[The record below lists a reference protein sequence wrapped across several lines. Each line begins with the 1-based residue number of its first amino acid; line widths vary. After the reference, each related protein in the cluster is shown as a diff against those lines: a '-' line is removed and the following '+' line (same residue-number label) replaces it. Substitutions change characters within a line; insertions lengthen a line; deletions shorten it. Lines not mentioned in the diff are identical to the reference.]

1 MAIIGNPITFGKGG
15 GSGML
20 PQLVVTGPTT
30 GSTVVA
36 TNGSESVTL
45 VESNGT
51 WTGDLTKYGTW
62 TVTATLG
69 SNTATDTITISEVK
83 QYTMTLAY
91 FTATISVTAP
101 SGSTVTVTKD
111 GTTVNTHTAT
121 GSAIAVSVHET
132 GTYTVTATSGS
143 DTASNTASITADG
156 QSVSISLSFIP
167 EDVNDATWAQIS
179 EVSQAGTGD
188 TYWDVGD
195 TKAITLNGTIGT
207 KSYSNVTLYLFILH
221 FNMPVNKS
229 TADNNIIW
237 GGFKTAKSGGIDVC
251 LDDSAYNTDKYD
263 GTKYFNMNHNGTN
276 SGSEGTAGWYG
287 TNYGGWKGTDLRYD
301 ILGATNTQPSQ
312 YNQKKNTSN
321 VGYDATQ
328 AAITSPLSNTLMA
341 ALPSDFR
348 NVLRL
353 WTRWMDSKGN
363 KSNVDANVTS
373 CVDAGISL
381 LTEFEVFGTRSY
393 ANQYEQNHQVQCA
406 YYVAGNS
413 KVKYRQSS
421 TGTSAMWWES
431 SAYYNSVNSFC
442 IVGTGGNASNIGACR
457 ACGLAPAFKT

>member
-1 MAIIGNPITFGKGG
+1 MSTIIGNPIIIP
-15 GSGML
+15 SG
-20 PQLVVTGPTT
+20 
-30 GSTVVA
+30 
-36 TNGSESVTL
+36 
-45 VESNGT
+45 NGT
-51 WTGDLTKYGTW
+51 LPSLLVTTDTGATVTAALGSQTISLAEISEGQYYGELTDYGTW
-62 TVTATLG
+62 TVTATLNG
-69 SNTATDTITISEVK
+69 DTSSTEVE
-83 QYTMTLAY
+83 
-91 FTATISVTAP
+91 VTA
-101 SGSTVTVTKD
+101 V
-111 GTTVNTHTAT
+111 
-121 GSAIAVSVHET
+121 EL
-132 GTYTVTATSGS
+132 YE
-143 DTASNTASITADG
+143 AD
-156 QSVSISLSFIP
+156 LAFIP

-179 EVSQAGTGD
+179 KVSQAGTGD

-207 KSYSNVTLYLFILH
+207 KSYSNITLYLFILH

-263 GTKYFNMNHNGTN
+263 GTKYFNMNHNGVRG
-276 SGSEGTAGWYG
+276 GSESTAGYFG

-348 NVLRL
+348 SALRL
-353 WTRWMDSKGN
+353 WTRWIDSKGN
-363 KSNVDANVTS
+363 KSNVDANVKS

-393 ANQYEQNHQVQCA
+393 ANQYEQNHQIQCA

-421 TGTSAMWWES
+421 TGTAANWWES
-431 SAYYNSVNSFC
+431 SAHYNNVGNFC
-442 IVGTGGNASNIGACR
+442 YVYTDGTATDNGACV
-457 ACGLAPAFKT
+457 ALGLAPAFKT